1 MRSMDRIA
9 LLTGGGDRPYAHGLA
24 FSLAA
29 AGVGTDFIGSDFLD
43 SQTLQHFREFDS

>member
-1 MRSMDRIA
+1 

-29 AGVGTDFIGSDFLD
+29 AGVRTDFIGSDFLE
-43 SQTLQHFREFDS
+43 SEALVIM